1 MVFKDETGA
10 EVYTLFNGENYEMTA
25 AEIDPQTGKTI
36 TPTESELIATIT
48 KGQANQ
54 LLNISSVDLSV
65 VLNTEDAKRHRMFS
79 DYTIKANLITDFI
92 YENSL

>member
-1 MVFKDETGA
+1 
-10 EVYTLFNGENYEMTA
+10 MTA